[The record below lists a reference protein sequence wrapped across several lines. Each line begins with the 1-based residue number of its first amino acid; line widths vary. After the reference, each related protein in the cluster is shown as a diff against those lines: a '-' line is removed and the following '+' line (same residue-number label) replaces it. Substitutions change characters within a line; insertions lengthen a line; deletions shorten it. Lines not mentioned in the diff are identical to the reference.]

1 MRPGWENELCLTLGA
16 TLNGPGV
23 SEDDVKAA
31 VATVAPALEIIEQ
44 RPPVGKGS
52 GFLSGA
58 DNGQQ
63 RSFIVDAE
71 TAYDA
76 SIHDLGKASVGVY
89 VDDEFEEKAYG
100 IEVMESS
107 PLSSIVWLTEGLAR
121 FGHELTAGSV
131 VMTGSFTKQY
141 RFEGPVEVEARLEPF
156 GTVTASFT

>member
-63 RSFIVDAE
+63 RSLSSMRKRRTMLPSTISAKPPSGFMWTTNAKKRPM
-71 TAYDA
+71 A
-76 SIHDLGKASVGVY
+76 SRSWNPAPCH
-89 VDDEFEEKAYG
+89 
-100 IEVMESS
+100 
-107 PLSSIVWLTEGLAR
+107 PLSG
-121 FGHELTAGSV
+121 
-131 VMTGSFTKQY
+131 
-141 RFEGPVEVEARLEPF
+141 
-156 GTVTASFT
+156 